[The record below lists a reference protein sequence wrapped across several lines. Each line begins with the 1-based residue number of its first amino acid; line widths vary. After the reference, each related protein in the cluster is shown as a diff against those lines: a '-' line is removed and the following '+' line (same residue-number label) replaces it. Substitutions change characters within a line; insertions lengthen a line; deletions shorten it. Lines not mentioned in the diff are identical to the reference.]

1 MKRRLAIYVIIFIV
15 IIAGIKCLDVVMR
28 YDIGILD
35 YIRFSAPLSD
45 EERAYLKNGDL
56 KYGVDMSNAPF
67 AFIDPETGQ
76 STGII
81 VDYFN
86 QLAVALETNM
96 QPMVFDQ
103 YHVAIKLKT
112 EDVEM
117 AVLNRNAI
125 NDSVFSFSQT
135 LYTERSKVL
144 VNGEAPYESI
154 SDIRDISIAVI
165 SGSAAH
171 HAVNKFFSPTSNVD
185 VVLTDSLEE
194 SFTLLGLGQVDAI
207 IGDEA
212 KISYHLNQALRSN
225 RFKFVEGSVS
235 EEDVGIAVNRDDQV
249 LLNII
254 NKGILVM
261 KENDQYSHINSKWF
275 GSFIP
280 EINESTATGT
290 TANIISLIVVLFGA
304 FFIWNK
310 TVANKVNVR
319 TKELEESR
327 QNLRDIID
335 SINMGVLV
343 SDPTGKIN
351 AVNKALIDMLGCD
364 YGDLIDKNRADIS
377 GLAPFENRA
386 NEKEAFFYNGRYYL
400 VYARELR
407 EGSTSNILIIDDYTD
422 RHRYESLN
430 RQEAK
435 MIAVGELTAGLAHEI
450 RNPLGLIKNY
460 LFLLKKK
467 IAGEKENHAV
477 EVMDDSV
484 NRINRL
490 IENMLGFSRLSMV
503 EATFVDLSDSVTSA
517 MDLEKDTM
525 DKRNIGLELDF
536 GNAAGKKLKIN
547 DDVLKL
553 CLINL
558 TKNSLDAFDECDK
571 ESKHI
576 GLKFSKAS
584 GRLKMDFEDNASG
597 IPRDKL
603 DQIFDPFF
611 TTKDNGTGLGLYI
624 LQSEVM
630 KIGGNLTVESV
641 PGEGTVFHLELPIEE
656 EMKEERK

>member
-1 MKRRLAIYVIIFIV
+1 MRRKLAIYAIIFIV
-15 IIAGIKCLDVVMR
+15 VIAGIKCMDVVMR
-28 YDIGILD
+28 YDIGIQD

-56 KYGVDMSNAPF
+56 KYGADMSNAPF
-67 AFIDPETGQ
+67 SFIDQETGQ
-76 STGII
+76 GAGII

-86 QLAVALETNM
+86 QLAVALETNLNL
-96 QPMVFDQ
+96 VSYDN
-103 YHVAIKLKT
+103 YHLAIELKT
-112 EDVEM
+112 GGLDM

-125 NDSVFSFSQT
+125 NESVFSFSQT

-144 VNGEAPYESI
+144 VDGEAPYESI

-171 HAVNKFFSPTSNVD
+171 RAVNKFFLPSSNVD
-185 VVLTDSLEE
+185 VVLTDSLDE

-235 EEDVGIAVNRDDQV
+235 EEEVGIAVNEDDPV

-261 KENDQYSHINSKWF
+261 KKNDQYSHINSKWF

-280 EINESTATGT
+280 EINESTAGGM
-290 TANIISLIVVLFGA
+290 TANVVSAIIVLFGV

-310 TVANKVNVR
+310 TVANNVEIR
-319 TKELEESR
+319 TKELKESR

-335 SINMGVLV
+335 SIRMGILV
-343 SDPTGKIN
+343 SDHTGKIS
-351 AVNKALIDMLGCD
+351 AVNKALIDILGLD
-364 YGDLIDKNRADIS
+364 YGDLIDKNRGDIS
-377 GLAPFENRA
+377 ELEPFEQRV
-386 NEKEAFFYNGRYYL
+386 NENEAFYHNGRYYL
-400 VYARELR
+400 VYSRELS
-407 EGSTSNILIIDDYTD
+407 EGSTSNILVIDDYTD

-467 IAGEKENHAV
+467 ISGEKETHAV

-490 IENMLGFSRLSMV
+490 IENMLGFSRLSME
-503 EATFVDLSDSVTSA
+503 EAAYVDIRDSVTSA
-517 MDLEKDTM
+517 MDLEKDTLE
-525 DKRNIGLELDF
+525 KRNIGLELDF
-536 GNAAGKKLKIN
+536 GDMAENKIKIN
-547 DDVLKL
+547 EDVLKL

-571 ESKHI
+571 PSKHI
-576 GLKFSKAS
+576 RLTFSRIS
-584 GRLKMDFEDNASG
+584 ERFKMDFEDNASG
-597 IPRDKL
+597 IPREKI

-656 EMKEERK
+656 EMSNEGQ

>member
-1 MKRRLAIYVIIFIV
+1 M
-15 IIAGIKCLDVVMR
+15 
-28 YDIGILD
+28 
-35 YIRFSAPLSD
+35 
-45 EERAYLKNGDL
+45 
-56 KYGVDMSNAPF
+56 
-67 AFIDPETGQ
+67 
-76 STGII
+76 
-81 VDYFN
+81 
-86 QLAVALETNM
+86 
-96 QPMVFDQ
+96 
-103 YHVAIKLKT
+103 
-112 EDVEM
+112 
-117 AVLNRNAI
+117 
-125 NDSVFSFSQT
+125 
-135 LYTERSKVL
+135 
-144 VNGEAPYESI
+144 
-154 SDIRDISIAVI
+154 
-165 SGSAAH
+165 
-171 HAVNKFFSPTSNVD
+171 
-185 VVLTDSLEE
+185 
-194 SFTLLGLGQVDAI
+194 
-207 IGDEA
+207 
-212 KISYHLNQALRSN
+212 LR
-225 RFKFVEGSVS
+225 K
-235 EEDVGIAVNRDDQV
+235 
-249 LLNII
+249 
-254 NKGILVM
+254 
-261 KENDQYSHINSKWF
+261 
-275 GSFIP
+275 
-280 EINESTATGT
+280 
-290 TANIISLIVVLFGA
+290 IISLIVVLFGA
-304 FFIWNK
+304 FFIWNT
-310 TVANKVNVR
+310 TVANNVHVR

-467 IAGEKENHAV
+467 ITGEKENHAV

-656 EMKEERK
+656 EMKDERK